1 MMRRSVLFALPA
13 LALAVLLLLPDTS
26 FAQRWGRGRYGGYY
40 GGYGNYGW
48 DGGYR
53 YGGYGWDG
61 GGYGRPYYG
70 YGGYG
75 GYGGYAGYGGRL
87 GLFGRRSMDYGYAG
101 GYYGS
106 PYFVAPYDA
115 RVTTGPVSD
124 DTMISQ
130 AFYPSTQQTDANLG
144 RILVRVPPEAEV
156 LFDGTATQ
164 QKGVDRMFETPPL
177 QPNKTYTYEVT
188 ARFRD
193 RDGQERTEKRTV
205 SPMPGRIVTVN
216 FLQPQSGQIQSPQDT
231 KKRPD
236 IRNED
241 R

>member
-13 LALAVLLLLPDTS
+13 VALAVILLLPDTS

-40 GGYGNYGW
+40 GGYDGY
-48 DGGYR
+48 GGYR
-53 YGGYGWDG
+53 GYDGYRGYGNRLG
-61 GGYGRPYYG
+61 GYG

-75 GYGGYAGYGGRL
+75 YGGYGYGYGGRL
-87 GLFGRRSMDYGYAG
+87 GLFGRSYGGYGYSQG
-101 GYYGS
+101 FYGS

-115 RVTTGPVSD
+115 GYATGPVSD

-130 AFYPSTQQTDANLG
+130 AFYPSTQQPQDMTLG

-156 LFDGTATQ
+156 MFDGNPTQ
-164 QKGVDRMFETPPL
+164 QKGVDRMFETPSL
-177 QPNKTYTYEVT
+177 DPNKSYSYEVT
-188 ARFRD
+188 AKFRD

-231 KKRPD
+231 KKRLD